1 MTAQAP
7 VVQGAVSEALSE
19 QDIAFGADLRRRG
32 SLSEAAIPL
41 PRPRYW
47 MLFRRRSASKRIN
60 ASACPAGG
68 SSIPRTP
75 AGLLPYTSFSR
86 HELNAIF
93 SLYGTKVA
101 AGEWR
106 DYSIDFLKD
115 KAVFSVF
122 RRSTERPLYRI
133 EKNPRLTKRQ
143 GAYSVVAMTGLILKR
158 GHDLAR
164 VLRVLDRNLSVVNA

>member
-1 MTAQAP
+1 MEP
-7 VVQGAVSEALSE
+7 
-19 QDIAFGADLRRRG
+19 
-32 SLSEAAIPL
+32 
-41 PRPRYW
+41 
-47 MLFRRRSASKRIN
+47 
-60 ASACPAGG
+60 GG
-68 SSIPRTP
+68 RSSIPQAP
-75 AGLLPYTSFSR
+75 AGLLPFTSFSR
-86 HELNAIF
+86 HELKAIF
-93 SLYGTKVA
+93 SLYGAKVA

-115 KAVFSVF
+115 KAVFSIF

-158 GHDLAR
+158 WHDLAR

>member
-1 MTAQAP
+1 MTDILP
-7 VVQGAVSEALSE
+7 SALS
-19 QDIAFGADLRRRG
+19 
-32 SLSEAAIPL
+32 
-41 PRPRYW
+41 
-47 MLFRRRSASKRIN
+47 
-60 ASACPAGG
+60 PAGG
-68 SSIPRTP
+68 FSIPRAP
-75 AGLLPYTSFSR
+75 AGLLLYTSFSR

-143 GAYSVVAMTGLILKR
+143 GAYSVIAMTGLILKR

-164 VLRVLDRNLSVVNA
+164 VLRVLDPNLSVVNA